1 MNWPSHVRNAFELSV
16 FVLVNATQDNLTCET
31 TCVFVYLCCC
41 SPSVARLPA
50 NQEVLQ
56 RVEVVY
62 EALPGWNSDT
72 SAARSFEELPD
83 NAQKYVRFIEE
94 HIGVPGN
101 VATHTETHFSSKEIN
116 LNRYSKKM

>member
-1 MNWPSHVRNAFELSV
+1 MAP
-16 FVLVNATQDNLTCET
+16 
-31 TCVFVYLCCC
+31 
-41 SPSVARLPA
+41 LPA

-62 EALPGWNSDT
+62 ETLPGWNSDT

-94 HIGVPGN
+94 HVGVPGN
-101 VATHTETHFSSKEIN
+101 PDTHTHTKFIMS
-116 LNRYSKKM
+116 